1 MTPQEWQNVKAMLAS
16 ALEQPPEQRKAFLD
30 RSCSDPAIRRE
41 VDSLI
46 AAYEKDTLDSSAD
59 PNLRNEDVLKIGS
72 KVGLYE
78 IVSPL
83 GSGGMGVVYK
93 ARDTKLGRFVALKF
107 LRGDERDGNAARA
120 RLLREAKNASSLNHP
135 HIATIYE
142 VGESGGRAYIAMEF
156 VEGRPLSEV
165 IRHDSLA
172 SETATRYGLEISAA
186 LAHAHERGIV
196 HRDLKPANV
205 MITAAG
211 IVKVLDFGL
220 AKRLPEADLSGPTL
234 SQEPLSQPGAVVGT
248 LLYMAPEALRGEPA
262 DARTDLWGLGAVLY
276 EMVIGR
282 PPFDG
287 RTGYEISSAI
297 LRESPKPFPAHV
309 PLRLQAVIQR
319 CLSKEREHRYQRAG
333 EVHAALETIGA
344 DVLAS
349 PAPQSTTSTPAAAP
363 PVGRRNLR
371 IFAFAGVAII
381 LVAAWGIYELLRGK
395 SAPRAP
401 ASSDQWTQITD
412 FADSATSPALS
423 ADGKMLTFIHGPSTF
438 FGPGEIDAR
447 VLPNGDPVELTH
459 DGRLKMS
466 PQFSPDGSTIAYTV
480 YTAGNWDIWTVPVL
494 GGDARK
500 LFTNAE
506 GLHWIEPDRLL
517 FSQIITGT
525 HMSAVTSGSSGG
537 PRRDVYVP
545 PRERGMAH
553 RSVISPDHKSV
564 LIAEMDNGGWLPCR
578 LVPFDGSSAGKIVGP
593 ADAACTH
600 AAWSPDGNWMFLNSE
615 SGGRFHV
622 WRMRYPDGHP
632 EQLTSGAT
640 EEEGIAVAPDGGSF
654 ITSVGQRESTIWV
667 RDAKGEHQLSSQGFA
682 ERPQFSRDG
691 KKLYYLVRRHGL
703 SGQFTSGELW
713 VADLTNNRSERALPG
728 FEVAGYDVSPDG
740 KLVVFATTDKDNTPA
755 LWLAALD
762 LEFSPRRF
770 VSPVT
775 GDQPYFDSAGNIYF
789 RASEGNQNFIYRM
802 KMDGTDRRKAYPN
815 PILELQGISPD
826 GNWASVW
833 AATSGTEA
841 NNLAVPLSGHGN
853 PVTICTGFCGG
864 EWSGDG
870 KIFSIRLLGMDGGY
884 TVIANVTPSGL
895 PPLPPDGVRTRA
907 DMERVKEA
915 KVLEGGLIPGP
926 LPGLFA
932 EQREEVHRN
941 LYRIPLP

>member
-1 MTPQEWQNVKAMLAS
+1 MKAILAS

-30 RSCSDPAIRRE
+30 QSCSDPATRRE
-41 VDSLI
+41 VESLI
-46 AAYEKDTLDSSAD
+46 AAYDRETLPSTAHPTAKDD
-59 PNLRNEDVLKIGS
+59 DVLKTGS
-72 KVGLYE
+72 NVGPYE

-107 LRGDERDGNAARA
+107 LRGDERDGSAARA

-156 VEGRPLSEV
+156 VEGRSLSDV
-165 IRHDSLA
+165 IRRDSLA
-172 SETATRYGLEISAA
+172 PETATRYGLEISAA

-220 AKRLPEADLSGPTL
+220 AKRLPEADLSGATL
-234 SQEPLSQPGAVVGT
+234 SQELLSQPGAVAGT

-276 EMVIGR
+276 EMLVGR
-282 PPFDG
+282 APFDG

-297 LRESPKPFPAHV
+297 LREPPKSIPPNV
-309 PLRLQAVIQR
+309 PLRLQAVVQR
-319 CLSKEREHRYQRAG
+319 CLSKEREHRYQRAS

-344 DVLAS
+344 DVLT
-349 PAPQSTTSTPAAAP
+349 PPVPQSGTSSAAATP
-363 PVGRRNLR
+363 PVRRRGLK
-371 IFAFAGVAII
+371 ILAFAGVAVV
-381 LVAAWGIYELLRGK
+381 LVAAAWGVYERFGTK
-395 SAPRAP
+395 SASHAP

-438 FGPGEIDAR
+438 FGQGEINAK

-459 DGRLKMS
+459 DGSIKMS
-466 PQFSPDGSTIAYTV
+466 PQFSPDSSTIAYTV
-480 YTAGNWDIWTVPVL
+480 YSAGNWDTWTVPVL
-494 GGDARK
+494 GGDVRK
-500 LFTNAE
+500 TFTNAE
-506 GLHWIEPDRLL
+506 GLHWIEPNRLL
-517 FSQIITGT
+517 FSEIISGT
-525 HMSAVTSGSSGG
+525 HMSAVTSGPNGE

-553 RSVISPDHKSV
+553 RSAISPDHKSV
-564 LIAEMDNGGWLPCR
+564 LVAEMDNGGWLPCR
-578 LVPFDGSSAGKIVGP
+578 LVPFDGSSAGKSLGP
-593 ADAACTH
+593 PDAACTYI
-600 AAWSPDGNWMFLNSE
+600 AWSPDGNWMYMNSE

-622 WRMRYPDGHP
+622 WRQRYPDGQP

-654 ITSVGQRESTIWV
+654 ITSVGQRESTIWI
-667 RDAKGEHQLSSQGFA
+667 RDAKGDHQVSSQGFA

-691 KKLYYLVRRHGL
+691 KKLYYLVRRHGI

-728 FEVAGYDVSPDG
+728 YEVAGYDVSLDG
-740 KLVVFATTDKDNTPA
+740 RKVIFAATDENGVPG
-755 LWLAALD
+755 LWLASLD
-762 LEFSPRRF
+762 LEFSPRQF
-770 VSPVT
+770 VSPAVE
-775 GDQPYFDSAGNIYF
+775 DQPFFDSAGNIYF
-789 RASEGNQNFIYRM
+789 RASEGNQNFIYTM
-802 KMDGTDRRKAYPN
+802 KVDGTDRRKAYPN

-841 NNLAVPLSGHGN
+841 QNLVVPLTGRGK
-853 PVTICTGFCGG
+853 PVTICAGYCGG
-864 EWSGDG
+864 QWSVDG
-870 KIFSIRLLGMDGGY
+870 KTFSIRLLGTDGGH
-884 TVIANVTPSGL
+884 TLISSVPPSGL
-895 PPLPPDGVRTRA
+895 PPLPTDGVRNRA
-907 DMERVKEA
+907 DMERVSGA